1 MTNYVRH
8 STYRLLEVQV
18 RIRDATTT
26 GELRAIQDV
35 YSERVAGRAGSG
47 QAVAPLSIEWCEPRS
62 ASPGSTCGCPSGA
75 DVDPFR
81 APGNCSSLRSEP
93 GVQVPNE
100 QWLRLRRTDPID
112 HVQMAV
118 SQSTRTIEVEAA
130 PYKLRQTVQLVRSSF
145 SDLVDAGWTFRSV
158 SSTIQAPDGIPDD
171 TVLAVWDHLGERSA
185 ATITRFRFRQSPS
198 ISDTDLVAV
207 DMHALS
213 IEEVRAQA
221 LRHLTVLQK
230 LGRPVIYQATIAGNV
245 TIDVFVNG
253 CKRRNTGTVPTAPP
267 PPVQEGLRSQYE
279 RC

>member
-18 RIRDATTT
+18 RIRDSASSE
-26 GELRAIQDV
+26 ELRAIQDV
-35 YSERVAGRAGSG
+35 YSQGVAGRSGSG
-47 QAVAPLSIEWCEPRS
+47 QSVAPLSIEWCEPRS
-62 ASPGSTCGCPSGA
+62 ASPGSTCGCPSGS

-81 APGNCSSLRSEP
+81 VPGDCSSLRSEP

-112 HVQMAV
+112 HVQMSV
-118 SQSTRTIEVEAA
+118 SQSKRAIEVEAA
-130 PYKLRQTVQLVRSSF
+130 PYKLGQTVRLIRSSF
-145 SDLVDAGWTFRSV
+145 PDLADAGWTFRSV
-158 SSTIQAPDGIPDD
+158 SSTIEAPDRIPDG
-171 TVLAVWDHLGERSA
+171 TVLAVWDQLEERSA
-185 ATITRFRFRQSPS
+185 ATITRFRFRQPPS
-198 ISDTDLVAV
+198 TSDTDLVAV

-230 LGRPVIYQATIAGNV
+230 FGRTVTYQASIAGDA
-245 TIDVFVNG
+245 TIEISVNG
-253 CKRRNTGTVPTAPP
+253 CKRRNTSTAPTAPP
-267 PPVQEGLRSQYE
+267 PLQEELRNQYE